1 MKWLAVLSA
10 IAALAACSKAPT
22 VLDGSSDEAF
32 ERTAQDARRDLS
44 IGDRLIFD
52 AALKAPPGNRYSTK
66 DSGKLSREA
75 YAGMTAADVVADAR
89 ARGIE

>member
-1 MKWLAVLSA
+1 MKWLLALMLG
-10 IAALAACSKAPT
+10 ALAACSNEPT
-22 VLDGSSDEAF
+22 ILDGSSREAF
-32 ERTAQDARRDLS
+32 ERTAEDARRDLS

-52 AALKAPPGNRYSTK
+52 AALKAPPGNRYSSK
-66 DSGKLSREA
+66 DTDRLSRDA

>member
-1 MKWLAVLSA
+1 MRWVT
-10 IAALAACSKAPT
+10 ALLLGTLVACSGEPT
-22 VLDGSSDEAF
+22 ILDGSSRDAF
-32 ERTAQDARRDLS
+32 ERTAEEARRDLS

-66 DSGKLSREA
+66 DTGKLSREA

>member
-1 MKWLAVLSA
+1 MKWVTALLLGT
-10 IAALAACSKAPT
+10 LAACSNEPT
-22 VLDGSSDEAF
+22 VLDGSSREAF

-44 IGDRLIFD
+44 IGDRLVFD
-52 AALKAPPGNRYSTK
+52 AALKSPPGNRYATK
-66 DSGKLSREA
+66 DSEKLSREA